1 MKNRT
6 VADRGEALST
16 ILKLTKMKI
25 GDNNTL
31 YDNKN
36 KSGLIKVFFSRLIDN
51 KVSIKHTEN
60 TKFILNPQ
68 KDIVNNCLCQISLVD
83 NLISAHQEA
92 GF

>member
-6 VADRGEALST
+6 VADRGEGLST
-16 ILKLTKMKI
+16 ILKLAKMKI

-60 TKFILNPQ
+60 TKLILNPQ
-68 KDIVNNCLCQISLVD
+68 KDIVNDCLCQISLVD
-83 NLISAHQEA
+83 NLISTHQEA